1 MFIAK
6 PNLFNADGIQEFS
19 TEKEAIQYLEKV
31 TGVEMDFEVKRR
43 KDKVTGKTVVVSKTS
58 DWYLVGKLMKV

>member
-6 PNLFNADGIQEFS
+6 PNLFNTDGVQQFD
-19 TEKEAIQYLEKV
+19 TEIEAIQYLEKV
-31 TGVEMDFEVKRR
+31 TGIEMDYEVKRR
-43 KDKVTGKTVVVSKTS
+43 KDKKTGKTVIVSKTS

>member
-6 PNLFNADGIQEFS
+6 PNLFNADGTQEFP

-58 DWYLVGKLMKV
+58 DWYLVGKLIKV

>member
-1 MFIAK
+1 MFIAN
-6 PNLFNADGIQEFS
+6 PNLFNADGTQEFP

>member
-6 PNLFNADGIQEFS
+6 PNLFNADGTREFT
-19 TEKEAIQYLEKV
+19 TEIEAIQYLENV
-31 TGVEMDFEVKRR
+31 TGIEMDYEVKRR
-43 KDKVTGKTVVVSKTS
+43 KDKKTGKTVVVSKTS